1 MFDYTNWTILAREKH
16 FFKISHNRIK
26 NKQVFKAWNTCPMKQ
41 KQSGR
46 NGSRQTSRIFP
57 GFPPDWPFFFFSL
70 SRSYFDVRA
79 GQPCPRCV
87 RGESGPSKS
96 RSSDFCGFFYSPL
109 RPGQREIREP
119 TTAKTRSKVSFL
131 PLRPRIR
138 LHNATV
144 YVSRRTRS
152 YDFFCNES
160 SAFSALI
167 YYALVIW
174 KVNRRNKRYRN
185 RK

>member
-1 MFDYTNWTILAREKH
+1 MEELDVWLHQLNNFGNRKTFFQNFPTIPLNTNRSLKP
-16 FFKISHNRIK
+16 FLN
-26 NKQVFKAWNTCPMKQ
+26 WNTCPMKQ

-57 GFPPDWPFFFFSL
+57 SFPPDWPFFFFSL
-70 SRSYFDVRA
+70 PRSYFDVRA

-144 YVSRRTRS
+144 FVSRRTRS
-152 YDFFCNES
+152 YDFF
-160 SAFSALI
+160 
-167 YYALVIW
+167 
-174 KVNRRNKRYRN
+174 
-185 RK
+185 